1 MAVTSLSSSA
11 MVPSPRLAAAPRLI
25 ENLIGSLL
33 ELAIHAVEDLRDRR
47 RITR

>member
-11 MVPSPRLAAAPRLI
+11 MAPSPRPSAAPRLI

-33 ELAIHAVEDLRDRR
+33 ERAIHTVEDLRDRR
-47 RITR
+47 RISR